1 MLTLMYRN
9 PSVHHAH
16 VPFISAHCIP
26 VSLICYQETGIFT
39 KMLSSV
45 PVPLGNVPGKAVCM
59 VYENSSCR
67 LQWPKLTNNGAFQSK
82 CVICLHRRESG
93 LNTDTDSAH
102 TPHISRDEIL
112 PHIEAVFTA
121 LSNSFWIGL
130 DKQSTDRHFLC
141 EYSDERVCVRVN
153 SRALTETGNAIKSPH
168 LIARGGRRNQNHI
181 S

>member
-1 MLTLMYRN
+1 MNALNEGTQSHRIMVETSASVFVSKCKIVLQLQFNSCQMLTLVYRN
-9 PSVHHAH
+9 SSVHHAH

-39 KMLSSV
+39 KILSSV
-45 PVPLGNVPGKAVCM
+45 PGPLGNVPGKAVCM

-112 PHIEAVFTA
+112 PRIEAVFTA
-121 LSNSFWIGL
+121 LSNSF
-130 DKQSTDRHFLC
+130 
-141 EYSDERVCVRVN
+141 
-153 SRALTETGNAIKSPH
+153 
-168 LIARGGRRNQNHI
+168 
-181 S
+181 

>member
-1 MLTLMYRN
+1 MSGVQKSFCTIYFCSLHSSVIDMLSGDLHIYKK
-9 PSVHHAH
+9 
-16 VPFISAHCIP
+16 
-26 VSLICYQETGIFT
+26 CYQAFPFLLGMSQEKQSVWWMET
-39 KMLSSV
+39 
-45 PVPLGNVPGKAVCM
+45 
-59 VYENSSCR
+59 SSCR
-67 LQWPKLTNNGAFQSK
+67 LQWPKLANNGAFQSK

-93 LNTDTDSAH
+93 LNTDTDSAR

-112 PHIEAVFTA
+112 PHIEAVFTT

-141 EYSDERVCVRVN
+141 EYSDERVRIRVN
-153 SRALTETGNAIKSPH
+153 SRALTWTGKAIKSAH